1 MFVSEKYDA
10 IYNRIRYLIS
20 LKSSIIYIFSQYSAE
35 IKVDSYDSLP
45 VEKRLTLNNVITL
58 MKSVLNKDKNHYH
71 YKVLLEICLY
81 QLGKNNHEN
90 YFHSM
95 IMLTLGETKMI
106 KEKLKMEIK
115 IKNNKLISFRID
127 NGKLLERYETI
138 CIKIESLKNIELNFL
153 PVYDNRYIKSE
164 IRIYE
169 NVPGDDVECKSFTV
183 IFIDFLLVYKNK
195 YYLQVYLGNCDYK
208 SSNKK
213 MADYLDDNLFE
224 N

>member
-1 MFVSEKYDA
+1 
-10 IYNRIRYLIS
+10 
-20 LKSSIIYIFSQYSAE
+20 
-35 IKVDSYDSLP
+35 
-45 VEKRLTLNNVITL
+45 
-58 MKSVLNKDKNHYH
+58 
-71 YKVLLEICLY
+71 
-81 QLGKNNHEN
+81 
-90 YFHSM
+90 
-95 IMLTLGETKMI
+95 MLTLGETKMI

-183 IFIDFLLVYKNK
+183 IFIDFLLVYKK
-195 YYLQVYLGNCDYK
+195 QILPA
-208 SSNKK
+208 S
-213 MADYLDDNLFE
+213 LFGQLWL
-224 N
+224 